1 MGREVGGQG
10 AELGDVRGPVDHTTQ
25 TRISRFSRP
34 ISSVVSGPGLCVLAQ
49 ILHFTIFLSQ
59 ASPPTPAQRFP
70 SEIANLLCLSPNPM
84 GPVPLF
90 PPHSLALSPSPP

>member
-1 MGREVGGQG
+1 MGREVGGKG
-10 AELGDVRGPVDHTTQ
+10 AELEEVRGPVDHTTQ

-34 ISSVVSGPGLCVLAQ
+34 VSWVVSGPGLCVLAQ
-49 ILHFTIFLSQ
+49 ILYFTIFLSQ
-59 ASPPTPAQRFP
+59 ASPPTPAQRLP
-70 SEIANLLCLSPNPM
+70 SEIANLLCLSPKPA